1 MTDGDDRDG
10 DDRHQTGNDRAR
22 NGTDRDLAGAR
33 SRTARWGLA
42 GSTVAVAA
50 LLAALPWA
58 ARGRLPDRL
67 ATHWSGGA
75 APDGSM
81 PLWETS
87 LFPAGVWLLIALAL
101 SVRWRP
107 SWPAA
112 RPWRAIAL
120 APTAAV
126 LIGAQAS
133 VVRANLDRTDW
144 HEARDSV
151 PGVVLPVAL
160 AAVAGVVAWWLTI
173 RTTSTTPSAPTP
185 ALELSEGEQL
195 VWFSRAANPWL
206 QLVAALT
213 GLIAVGALAA
223 LVAGLAD
230 PTVLLVL
237 CAGCATASLAGA
249 LFSSVQAK
257 VSEAGLEVSFGPL
270 GWPARRWSPTA
281 IESARAERRQP
292 SQVGGWGYRLSGLGT
307 TVMLRAGD
315 CLVIRPQ
322 GRRTDFAVSVD
333 DAERGAALLNALRR
347 RA

>member
-1 MTDGDDRDG
+1 MSDGDDRDG
-10 DDRHQTGNDRAR
+10 NDRYRNGGGRSRNGNDR
-22 NGTDRDLAGAR
+22 AGAR

-42 GSTVAVAA
+42 GCTVAVAA
-50 LLAALPWA
+50 LLAGLPWV

-81 PLWETS
+81 PLWEAS
-87 LFPAGVWLLIALAL
+87 LLPAGLWLLVALAL
-101 SVRWRP
+101 SVRRRR

-120 APTAAV
+120 APAAAV
-126 LIGAQAS
+126 LVGAQAC

-144 HEARDSV
+144 HEARD
-151 PGVVLPVAL
+151 PALGVVLPLAL
-160 AAVAGVVAWWLTI
+160 AAVAGVVAWRLTI
-173 RTTSTTPSAPTP
+173 RTTSTTPPAPTP
-185 ALELSEGEQL
+185 ALDLPAGERL

-213 GLIAVGALAA
+213 GLIAVGALVT

-230 PTVLLVL
+230 PAVLVPL
-237 CAGCATASLAGA
+237 CAVCAAVSLAGA
-249 LFSSVQAK
+249 LSSSVQAK

-281 IESARAERRQP
+281 IESARAEPRQP

-315 CLVIRPQ
+315 CLVVRPR